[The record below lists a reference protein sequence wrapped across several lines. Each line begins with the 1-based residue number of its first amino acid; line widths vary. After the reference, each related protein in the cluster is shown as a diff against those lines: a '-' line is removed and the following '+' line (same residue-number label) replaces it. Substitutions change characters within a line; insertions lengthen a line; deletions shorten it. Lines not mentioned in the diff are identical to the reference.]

1 MLLQAYFHQRTE
13 SCRDSQVQ
21 MTAESTGLKVKEF
34 SEHVLDLKVPYYSHF
49 PFGPKLMEPLHTLN
63 CPEEEA

>member
-1 MLLQAYFHQRTE
+1 
-13 SCRDSQVQ
+13 